1 MEVNSYEKT
10 RKNKEKKGAKA
21 PFKIKEV
28 FMQKRSIVIGVG
40 NMLFKDEGIGI
51 YASEYIKQNYEFD
64 DESLEIID
72 GGTLGFKLMAY
83 FQEYDNV
90 IILDTVSIEDEVGGI
105 YRLPSDVLL
114 GLGNYRKTAHE
125 VVIVEML
132 EIVSVL
138 DSHANVTIIGIIPKD
153 IESVQIGLT
162 IEMENKFEE
171 FILNGIKEIES
182 LGIKATKVNNIAVS
196 DVVKSMIGSYNGE
209 HLTRIPNEE
218 DFTHAINL

>member
-1 MEVNSYEKT
+1 MS
-10 RKNKEKKGAKA
+10 
-21 PFKIKEV
+21 
-28 FMQKRSIVIGVG
+28 RSIVIGVG

-51 YASEYIKQNYEFD
+51 YASEYIKQNYKFD
-64 DESLEIID
+64 DETLEIID
-72 GGTLGFKLMAY
+72 GGTLGFKLMTY

-125 VVIVEML
+125 VEIVEML

-138 DSHANVTIIGIIPKD
+138 DSHAKVTIIGIIPAD
-153 IESVQIGLT
+153 IESVGIGLT
-162 IEMENKFEE
+162 EQMENRFEE

-182 LGIKATKVNNIAVS
+182 LGIKATKVNDIS
-196 DVVKSMIGSYNGE
+196 IEDVVKSMIGSYNGS

>member
-1 MEVNSYEKT
+1 MS
-10 RKNKEKKGAKA
+10 
-21 PFKIKEV
+21 
-28 FMQKRSIVIGVG
+28 RSIVIGVG

-51 YASEYIKQNYEFD
+51 YASEYIRQNYEFD
-64 DESLEIID
+64 DETLEIID
-72 GGTLGFKLMAY
+72 GGTLGFKLMTY

-125 VVIVEML
+125 VEIVEML

-138 DSHANVTIIGIIPKD
+138 DSHAKVTIIGIIPED
-153 IESVQIGLT
+153 IVSVGIGLT
-162 IEMENKFEE
+162 EQMENRFEE

-182 LGIKATKVNNIAVS
+182 LGIKATKVNNIS
-196 DVVKSMIGSYNGE
+196 IEDVVKSMIGSYNGS

>member
-1 MEVNSYEKT
+1 M
-10 RKNKEKKGAKA
+10 KK
-21 PFKIKEV
+21 
-28 FMQKRSIVIGVG
+28 RNIVIGVG

-51 YASEYIKQNYEFD
+51 YASEYLKQNYVFD
-64 DESLEIID
+64 DTNLEVID
-72 GGTLGFKLMAY
+72 GGTLGFKLMTY

-90 IILDTVSIEDEVGGI
+90 IILDTVSIEDKVGEI

-125 VVIVEML
+125 VEIVEML

-138 DSHANVTIIGIIPKD
+138 DSHANVTIIGIIPED
-153 IESVQIGLT
+153 IISVEIGLT
-162 IEMENKFEE
+162 TAMENRFEE

-182 LGIKATKVNNIAVS
+182 LGIKATKVNNILIP
-196 DVVKSMIGSYNGE
+196 DIVKSMIGSYNGE

>member
-1 MEVNSYEKT
+1 M
-10 RKNKEKKGAKA
+10 KK
-21 PFKIKEV
+21 
-28 FMQKRSIVIGVG
+28 RNIVIGVG

-64 DESLEIID
+64 DEELEIID
-72 GGTLGFKLMAY
+72 GGTLGFKLMTY

-90 IILDTVSIEDEVGGI
+90 IILDTVSIEDKVGDI

-125 VVIVEML
+125 VEIVEML

-138 DSHANVTIIGIIPKD
+138 DSYANVINIGIIPED
-153 IESVQIGLT
+153 IINVQIGLT
-162 IEMENKFEE
+162 TTMENKFEE
-171 FILNGIKEIES
+171 FILNSIKEIES
-182 LGIKATKVNNIAVS
+182 LGIKATKVNNILIP
-196 DVVKSMIGSYNGE
+196 DIVKSMIGSYNGE
-209 HLTRIPNEE
+209 HFTRIPNEE

>member
-1 MEVNSYEKT
+1 MS
-10 RKNKEKKGAKA
+10 
-21 PFKIKEV
+21 
-28 FMQKRSIVIGVG
+28 RSIVIGVG

-51 YASEYIKQNYEFD
+51 YASEYIRQNYEFD
-64 DESLEIID
+64 DETLEIID
-72 GGTLGFKLMAY
+72 GGTLGFKLMTY

-125 VVIVEML
+125 VEIVEML

-138 DSHANVTIIGIIPKD
+138 DSHAKVTIIGIIPED
-153 IESVQIGLT
+153 IVSVGIGLT
-162 IEMENKFEE
+162 EQMENRFEE

-182 LGIKATKVNNIAVS
+182 LGIKAIKVNNIS
-196 DVVKSMIGSYNGE
+196 IEDVVKSMIGSYNGS

>member
-1 MEVNSYEKT
+1 MK
-10 RKNKEKKGAKA
+10 KN
-21 PFKIKEV
+21 
-28 FMQKRSIVIGVG
+28 IVIGVG

-51 YASEYIKQNYEFD
+51 YASEYIKQNYKFD
-64 DESLEIID
+64 DEDLEIID

-125 VVIVEML
+125 VEIVEML

-138 DSHANVTIIGIIPKD
+138 DSHANVTIIGIIPED
-153 IESVQIGLT
+153 IISVEIGLT
-162 IEMENKFEE
+162 QKMEDKFEE

-182 LGIKATKVNNIAVS
+182 LGIKATKVDNIAIS

-209 HLTRIPNEE
+209 HLNRIPNEE

>member
-1 MEVNSYEKT
+1 M
-10 RKNKEKKGAKA
+10 KK
-21 PFKIKEV
+21 
-28 FMQKRSIVIGVG
+28 RNIVIGVG

-51 YASEYIKQNYEFD
+51 YAAEYIKQNYKFD
-64 DESLEIID
+64 DEELEIID
-72 GGTLGFKLMAY
+72 GGTLGFKLMTY

-90 IILDTVSIEDEVGGI
+90 IILDTVSIEDKAGEI

-125 VVIVEML
+125 VEIVEML

-138 DSHANVTIIGIIPKD
+138 DSYANVTIIGIIPKD
-153 IESVQIGLT
+153 IETVQIGLT
-162 IEMENKFEE
+162 IEMEDKFEE
-171 FILNGIKEIES
+171 FILNSIKEIES
-182 LGIKATKVNNIAVS
+182 LGIKATKVRNILIP
-196 DVVKSMIGSYNGE
+196 DIVKSMIGSYNGE

>member
-1 MEVNSYEKT
+1 M
-10 RKNKEKKGAKA
+10 KK
-21 PFKIKEV
+21 
-28 FMQKRSIVIGVG
+28 RNIVIGVG

-64 DESLEIID
+64 DTELEIID
-72 GGTLGFKLMAY
+72 GGTLGFKLMTY

-90 IILDTVSIEDEVGGI
+90 IILDTVSIEDKVGDI

-125 VVIVEML
+125 VEIVEML

-138 DSHANVTIIGIIPKD
+138 DSYANVIIIGIIPED
-153 IESVQIGLT
+153 IITVQIGLT
-162 IEMENKFEE
+162 LAMENKFEE
-171 FILNGIKEIES
+171 FILNSIKEIES
-182 LGIKATKVNNIAVS
+182 LGIKATKINNILIP
-196 DVVKSMIGSYNGE
+196 DIVKSMIGSYNGE
-209 HLTRIPNEE
+209 HLIRIPNEE

>member
-1 MEVNSYEKT
+1 M
-10 RKNKEKKGAKA
+10 KN
-21 PFKIKEV
+21 
-28 FMQKRSIVIGVG
+28 IVIGVG

-51 YASEYIKQNYEFD
+51 YASEYIRQNYEFD
-64 DESLEIID
+64 DETLEIID
-72 GGTLGFKLMAY
+72 GGTLGFKLMTY

-125 VVIVEML
+125 VEIVEML

-138 DSHANVTIIGIIPKD
+138 DSHATVTIIGIIPED
-153 IESVQIGLT
+153 IISVGIGLT
-162 IEMENKFEE
+162 KIMEDKFEE

-182 LGIKATKVNNIAVS
+182 LGIKAKKINNNTIE
-196 DVVKSMIGSYNGE
+196 DVVKSMIGSYNGS

-218 DFTHAINL
+218 DFTHATNL

>member
-1 MEVNSYEKT
+1 MKK
-10 RKNKEKKGAKA
+10 KN
-21 PFKIKEV
+21 
-28 FMQKRSIVIGVG
+28 IVIGVG

-51 YASEYIKQNYEFD
+51 YAAEYISQNYEFD
-64 DESLEIID
+64 DKNLEIID
-72 GGTLGFKLMAY
+72 GGTLGFKLTTY

-90 IILDTVSIEDEVGGI
+90 IILDTVSIEDEVGSI

-114 GLGNYRKTAHE
+114 GLGTYRKTAHE
-125 VVIVEML
+125 VEIVEML

-138 DSHANVTIIGIIPKD
+138 DSYANVTIIGIIPKD
-153 IESVQIGLT
+153 IISVGIGLT
-162 IEMENKFEE
+162 ATMEDKFEE

-182 LGIKATKVNNIAVS
+182 LGIKATKVKNILIP
-196 DVVKSMIGSYNGE
+196 DIVKSMIGSYNGE

>member
-1 MEVNSYEKT
+1 
-10 RKNKEKKGAKA
+10 
-21 PFKIKEV
+21 
-28 FMQKRSIVIGVG
+28 MQKKNIVIGVG

-51 YASEYIKQNYEFD
+51 YASEYISQNYEFD
-64 DESLEIID
+64 NKDLEIID

-114 GLGNYRKTAHE
+114 GLGTYRKTAHE
-125 VVIVEML
+125 VEIVEML

-153 IESVQIGLT
+153 IETVQIGLT
-162 IEMENKFEE
+162 IEMEDKFEE
-171 FILNGIKEIES
+171 FILNSIKEIES
-182 LGIKATKVNNIAVS
+182 LGIKATKINNILIP
-196 DVVKSMIGSYNGE
+196 DIVKSMIGSYNGE
-209 HLTRIPNEE
+209 HLNRIPNEE

>member
-1 MEVNSYEKT
+1 MK
-10 RKNKEKKGAKA
+10 KN
-21 PFKIKEV
+21 I
-28 FMQKRSIVIGVG
+28 IVGVG

-51 YASEYIKQNYEFD
+51 YASEYIRQNYEFD
-64 DESLEIID
+64 DETLEIID
-72 GGTLGFKLMAY
+72 GGTLGFKLMTY

-125 VVIVEML
+125 VEIVEML

-138 DSHANVTIIGIIPKD
+138 DSHAKVTIIGIIPED
-153 IESVQIGLT
+153 IVSVGIGLT
-162 IEMENKFEE
+162 EQMENRFEE

-182 LGIKATKVNNIAVS
+182 LGIKATKVNDIS
-196 DVVKSMIGSYNGE
+196 IEDVVKSMIGSYNGS